1 MPVWTA
7 TPAWASSPDPSEG
20 SYSTRG
26 HANCV
31 VLRMEPS
38 PNPPSLLLINPNTST
53 QVTMLLEQA
62 ALQLCSR
69 LPQPLAVRAVTAP
82 FGPRYITGEVGAAVA
97 AHAALEAYADTVAQ
111 GGTPSATLLACFGDP
126 GLFALRS
133 LSPTPVLGLAEAS
146 MRAAA
151 QLGPFVVL
159 TGGAAWVPMLHRLAQ
174 ALSLPA
180 PMLGV
185 QALAH
190 SGGDMAA
197 QPQQAVAWLAEAGE
211 QALRRWPDA
220 RALLLGGAGLAGLA
234 APLAGRLRVPVLDNV
249 ELALDEALRVA
260 LRPAPAREA
269 QVEGTVEKG
278 PWQGLGVGL
287 SGLLSAAAADA
298 KQDPAARASSWP

>member
-1 MPVWTA
+1 M
-7 TPAWASSPDPSEG
+7 
-20 SYSTRG
+20 
-26 HANCV
+26 V
-31 VLRMEPS
+31 VRMDPS

-53 QVTMLLEQA
+53 HVTTMLEQA
-62 ALQLCSR
+62 ALRLCSR

-82 FGPRYITGEVGAAVA
+82 FGPRYITGEVGVAVA
-97 AHAALEAYADTVAQ
+97 AHAVLEAYAAAVAE
-111 GGTPSATLLACFGDP
+111 GGTPSTTLLACFGDP
-126 GLFALRS
+126 GLSALRV

-159 TGGAAWVPMLHRLAQ
+159 TGGAAWVPILHRLAQ

-185 QALAH
+185 HALAH

-220 RALLLGGAGLAGLA
+220 CALLLGGAGLAGLA
-234 APLAGRLRVPVLDNV
+234 APLAGRLRVPVLDNI

-260 LRPAPAREA
+260 LLPALAREVKV
-269 QVEGTVEKG
+269 QGTVEMG
-278 PWQGLGVGL
+278 PWQGLGMGL

-298 KQDPAARASSWP
+298 QQEAVARASW